1 MIRGE
6 RMTETVENIGEFA
19 YMFEAKG
26 IQRYIF
32 HSGKL
37 RDVVGASDLV
47 AGLARSDTKDEIGK
61 FTAGMSFSR
70 RAGGAFCVHADT
82 CETLAVLRT
91 KWRFHVMT
99 TLPGLEFADA
109 IERGDGPIQAM
120 RACFKAMGGIRH
132 NGLADALPLGRPVT
146 KVAQLTGMPVVRTDH
161 DDDLDLV
168 ASVQRGNAKGDR
180 VGDNFLAARN
190 GFKFPRRLDD
200 DDVGDGGDNPAFPF
214 KGEDKRIAVIHA
226 DLSGL
231 GQMFRNMGKSYN
243 EAEENLALAGEIEAA
258 IAAAVK
264 SVSMIITVECDEDG
278 VLPARPILMGGDD
291 ITLII
296 RADLA
301 IRYVTALLVAI
312 EWECAP
318 IGLMEGQPALSAC
331 AGVAI
336 VGKGTPFLTAYKLAN
351 SMCDHAKSAAKGDGL
366 VKVGG
371 RDGYPS
377 AFSFHVYQHTAKE
390 RYDTHVAVAEVDADG
405 APFSANP
412 YFVGARIPENGAQ
425 ARQLISIAA
434 ALANMESGH
443 NRVREIK
450 SLLAGNAAQAGSAW
464 SRWQEWAKRRD
475 PQGMKPLTDALGI
488 NETASLPESP
498 TALYDAMTLVALNA
512 VEAAA

>member
-6 RMTETVENIGEFA
+6 WVTETVENIGNFA

-82 CETLAVLRT
+82 RETLAVLRT

-109 IERGDGPIQAM
+109 IDRGDGPIQAM

-161 DDDLDLV
+161 ENDLDLV
-168 ASVQRGNAKGDR
+168 ASVQRANAKGDR
-180 VGDNFLAARN
+180 VGDNFLADGN
-190 GFKFPRRLDD
+190 GYKFPRRLDD
-200 DDVGDGGDNPAFPF
+200 DEVGKAVDNPAFPF
-214 KGEDKRIAVIHA
+214 EGENKRIAVIHA

-231 GQMFRNMGKSYN
+231 GQLFRDMGKKYT
-243 EAEENLALAGEIEAA
+243 EAEQNLALAGKIEAA
-258 IAAAVK
+258 ITAAVK
-264 SVSMIITVECDEDG
+264 SVSKIITVGCDEDG
-278 VLPARPILMGGDD
+278 VLPARPILLGGDD

-301 IRYVTALLVAI
+301 IRYVTALLEAI
-312 EWECAP
+312 ESECAP
-318 IGLMEGQPALSAC
+318 IGLMEGQSALSAC

-336 VGKGTPFLTAYKLAN
+336 VGKGTPFLTAYKLAE
-351 SMCDHAKSAAKGDGL
+351 SLCDHAKTRAKKDKPVDADGRE
-366 VKVGG
+366 GF
-371 RDGYPS
+371 PS

-412 YFVGARIPENGAQ
+412 YFVGARIPEKATPAQ
-425 ARQLISIAA
+425 KLTSIATI
-434 ALANMESGH
+434 LAGMESGH

-450 SLLAGNAAQAGSAW
+450 SLLADNREQAKSAW
-464 SRWQEWAKRRD
+464 QRWQEWAKKRD
-475 PQGMKPLTDALGI
+475 PQSLKTLTDALGI
-488 NETASLPESP
+488 DLPLPP
-498 TALYDAMTLVALNA
+498 TPLYDAMTLVALNA
-512 VEAAA
+512 VEKTLA